1 MWHPIVDAPIM
12 QWAYITITFN
22 LVDISRVQ
30 KILYTELNAN
40 RETHKALHFLFFGL
54 HQNYVHTLSGFFSC
68 KYMCIVDCPWLSLII
83 FSCSIYLYYQFN
95 LCYINCKYRI
105 IWRFLL
111 QVSYNI
117 GNINMTDWDKLKWL
131 KFVRV

>member
-1 MWHPIVDAPIM
+1 M
-12 QWAYITITFN
+12 
-22 LVDISRVQ
+22 
-30 KILYTELNAN
+30 LYTELNAN

-131 KFVRV
+131 KFVRVKTSFGVSEPFTVFSLGTEMDSLSPNIYK